1 MEPTQN
7 TPLFQLNLDANNGY
21 TLRGAASWGK
31 VLGIVGII
39 AGVLLFV
46 IGVLINN
53 TINKAGGYG
62 GYGYGGNTKLAGNIG
77 MVAYMVMGLVML
89 ISSIFTLNFGNK
101 IGVALRTNDQNALN
115 SGFAAARNYFAF
127 WTIICIIFLLLLLIT
142 VFGLLAS
149 PGR

>member
-39 AGVLLFV
+39 TGILLFV
-46 IGVLINN
+46 IGVLVNN
-53 TINKAGGYG
+53 AVNRYG
-62 GYGYGGNTKLAGNIG
+62 GYGAYGSNTRMAGNIG
-77 MVAYMVMGLVML
+77 MVVYMIMGLVMVV
-89 ISSIFTLNFGNK
+89 SSIFTLNFGNK
-101 IGVALRTNDQNALN
+101 IGMALRTNDQNFLN

-142 VFGLLAS
+142 VFGLLAN